1 MKQHVVHRSFT
12 GIALIA
18 LFFTPWVHSS
28 FAKSQ
33 RRSRVGAPPTRIAAL
48 SYLPLLADFDGDRR
62 LDQAEL
68 HSVGA
73 HHSIHLRFGNWRESY
88 LESGT
93 APHTLGRLLARDV
106 NHDNKA
112 DLIWLSQL
120 RSEPAVVWL
129 GDGLGNFAQ
138 VEDRSAYESELRS
151 PNFGDAEP
159 EIVGG
164 LSEEEQACL
173 APDPIS
179 SDLPRTT
186 NVETELTTPPAIAGS
201 NSRRDL
207 GLYLSCL
214 RERGPPLHT
223 SFA

>member
-1 MKQHVVHRSFT
+1 MKQHAAHRGLT

-18 LFFTPWVHSS
+18 LFVAPWVHSS

-33 RRSRVGAPPTRIAAL
+33 RASRVSAPPARIAAL
-48 SYLPLLADFDGDRR
+48 SYLPILADFDGDRR

-68 HSVGA
+68 HSVGT
-73 HHSIHLRFGNWRESY
+73 HHRIHLRFGNRRETY
-88 LESGT
+88 LESGP
-93 APHTLGRLLARDV
+93 APYTLGRLLARDV
-106 NHDNKA
+106 NHDNKS

-129 GDGLGNFAQ
+129 GDGLGDFSRVA
-138 VEDRSAYESELRS
+138 DRSVYENELRS
-151 PNFGDAEP
+151 PNFGDAGP
-159 EIVGG
+159 ELVGDS
-164 LSEEEQACL
+164 SEEEQACL

-179 SDLPRTT
+179 SELPRATNIETHFTT
-186 NVETELTTPPAIAGS
+186 LLGINCS

-207 GLYLSCL
+207 GLYLSYL

-223 SFA
+223 SSV

>member
-1 MKQHVVHRSFT
+1 MKQHAATKTVTRLA
-12 GIALIA
+12 IIA
-18 LFFTPWVHSS
+18 LFVAPWVHSS

-33 RRSRVGAPPTRIAAL
+33 PASRVSAPPARIAAL
-48 SYLPLLADFDGDRR
+48 SYLPILADFDGDRR

-68 HSVGA
+68 HSVGTR
-73 HHSIHLRFGNWRESY
+73 HRIHVRFGNRRETY
-88 LESGT
+88 LET
-93 APHTLGRLLARDV
+93 RAAPHTLGRLLARDV
-106 NHDNKA
+106 NHDNKS

-129 GDGLGNFAQ
+129 GDGLGHFSRLA
-138 VEDRSAYESELRS
+138 DRSDYESELRFQN
-151 PNFGDAEP
+151 PGDAEP
-159 EIVGG
+159 EIGEG

-179 SDLPRTT
+179 SELPRAA
-186 NVETELTTPPAIAGS
+186 NIETELTTPLGIKGS

-207 GLYLSCL
+207 ELYLSYL

-223 SFA
+223 SLF